1 MDKLT
6 REEVLHV
13 ARLARIQ
20 VSDEEIEKYQITL
33 KQLLDDVDKIKEMDS
48 LDTKELV
55 TPVSE
60 ESSLR
65 EDEVGEMIPFS
76 EFKGNVPHSVGN
88 FIEVPVMINE

>member
-55 TPVSE
+55 TPVDE

-76 EFKGNVPHSVGN
+76 EFKENVPHRVGN

>member
-1 MDKLT
+1 MNRMDKLT

-55 TPVSE
+55 TPV
-60 ESSLR
+60 
-65 EDEVGEMIPFS
+65 D
-76 EFKGNVPHSVGN
+76 EFKGNVPHSMGN